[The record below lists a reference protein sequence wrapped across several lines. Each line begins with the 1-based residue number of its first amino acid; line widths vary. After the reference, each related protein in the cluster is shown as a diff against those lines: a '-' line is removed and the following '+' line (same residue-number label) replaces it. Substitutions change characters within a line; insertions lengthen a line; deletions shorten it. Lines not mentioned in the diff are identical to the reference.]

1 MREGYDGELVFTILY
16 PEKGE
21 VWEKEEEEEEEVKEE
36 GEQEE
41 EEEEENVN
49 D

>member
-21 VWEKEEEEEEEVKEE
+21 VWEEEEEVKEK
-36 GEQEE
+36 GEQLEE
-41 EEEEENVN
+41 EEDNVN